1 MPGKFFRWDVK
12 VINSCQMLIVSSN
25 PLQCEK
31 TEEIARGLGMQTF
44 SCASLTDARARIEE
58 QSFQF
63 VLCSDDLPDCN
74 LRTAVRVL
82 VSATG
87 GAPVI
92 VLSHLAEWDA
102 YMRALSAG
110 AFDYIACPP
119 DPLEAERIL
128 RLALAQNP
136 PPHRASHTAA

>member
-1 MPGKFFRWDVK
+1 
-12 VINSCQMLIVSSN
+12 MLIVSSD

-31 TEEIARGLGMQTF
+31 TDEIARRLGLQTIH
-44 SCASLTDARARIEE
+44 CASLTDARGCIEK
-58 QSFQF
+58 QTFQF

-74 LRTAVRVL
+74 LRTAVSVL
-82 VSATG
+82 TSSTG

-92 VLSHLAEWDA
+92 VISHLADWDA

-119 DPLEAERIL
+119 ELIEAERIL

-136 PPHRASHTAA
+136 PPRRASRTAA

>member
-1 MPGKFFRWDVK
+1 
-12 VINSCQMLIVSSN
+12 MLIVSSD

-31 TEEIARGLGMQTF
+31 TDEIARRLGLQTIH
-44 SCASLTDARARIEE
+44 CASLTDARGCIEK
-58 QSFQF
+58 QTFQL

-74 LRTAVRVL
+74 LRTAVSVL
-82 VSATG
+82 TSSTG

-92 VLSHLAEWDA
+92 VISHLADWDA

-119 DPLEAERIL
+119 ELIEAERIL

-136 PPHRASHTAA
+136 PPRRASRTAA

>member
-1 MPGKFFRWDVK
+1 MF
-12 VINSCQMLIVSSN
+12 NSGQVLIVSSD

-31 TEEIARGLGMQTF
+31 TEEIVRRLGLQF
-44 SCASLTDARARIEE
+44 IHCASLMDARARVEE
-58 QSFQF
+58 QTFQF

-74 LRTAVRVL
+74 LRTALRVL
-82 VSATG
+82 TSSTR

-92 VLSHLAEWDA
+92 VLSHLADWGA
-102 YMRALSAG
+102 YMRALGAG

-119 DPLEAERIL
+119 DPIDTERIL

-136 PPHRASHTAA
+136 PASRASRTAA

>member
-1 MPGKFFRWDVK
+1 
-12 VINSCQMLIVSSN
+12 MLIVSSD
-25 PLQCEK
+25 PLQREK
-31 TEEIARGLGMQTF
+31 TEEIASRMELQSI
-44 SCASLTDARARIEE
+44 SCASLTDARTRIEE

-74 LRTAVRVL
+74 LRTAVSVL
-82 VSATG
+82 TSSTG

-92 VLSHLAEWDA
+92 VLSHLADWDA

-119 DPLEAERIL
+119 DPVETERIL
-128 RLALAQNP
+128 RLAIAQNP
-136 PPHRASHTAA
+136 PPRRVSRTAA

>member
-1 MPGKFFRWDVK
+1 
-12 VINSCQMLIVSSN
+12 MLIVSSD

-31 TEEIARGLGMQTF
+31 TDEIAGRLGLQTIH
-44 SCASLTDARARIEE
+44 CASLTDARGCIEK
-58 QSFQF
+58 QTFQF

-74 LRTAVRVL
+74 LRTAVSVL
-82 VSATG
+82 TTSTG
-87 GAPVI
+87 GAPIIVI
-92 VLSHLAEWDA
+92 SHLADWDA

-119 DPLEAERIL
+119 EPIEAERIL

-136 PPHRASHTAA
+136 PPRRASRTAA

>member
-1 MPGKFFRWDVK
+1 V
-12 VINSCQMLIVSSN
+12 LIVSSD

-31 TEEIARGLGMQTF
+31 TDEIARRLGLQTIH
-44 SCASLTDARARIEE
+44 CASLTDARGCIEK
-58 QSFQF
+58 QTFQF

-74 LRTAVRVL
+74 LRTAVSVL
-82 VSATG
+82 TTSTG

-92 VLSHLAEWDA
+92 VISHLADWDA

-119 DPLEAERIL
+119 EPIEAERIL

-136 PPHRASHTAA
+136 PPRRASRTAA

>member
-1 MPGKFFRWDVK
+1 MFS
-12 VINSCQMLIVSSN
+12 SCQVLIVSSD

-31 TEEIARGLGMQTF
+31 TAEIARRLGLQTF
-44 SCASLTDARARIEE
+44 HCASLTDARGCIEK
-58 QSFQF
+58 QTFQF

-74 LRTAVRVL
+74 LRTAVSVL
-82 VSATG
+82 TSSTG

-92 VLSHLAEWDA
+92 VISHLADWDA

-119 DPLEAERIL
+119 ELIEAERIL

-136 PPHRASHTAA
+136 PPRRASRTAA